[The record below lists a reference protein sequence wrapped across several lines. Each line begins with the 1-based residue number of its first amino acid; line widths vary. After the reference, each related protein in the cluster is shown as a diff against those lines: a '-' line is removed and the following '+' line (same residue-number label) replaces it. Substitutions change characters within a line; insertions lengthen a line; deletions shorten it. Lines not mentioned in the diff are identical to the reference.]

1 MVKILPPL
9 VYCNFCQSEGKKYDY
24 IFGDLTD
31 TPVAT
36 TARDTLIWEFL
47 RSIISMALDCL
58 KPVTGRYLTHCNGKN
73 ETKAHAAYEAMISSL
88 AGGKCKF
95 TRTER
100 FVPSFL
106 DTWMYYQIWKTE

>member
-1 MVKILPPL
+1 M
-9 VYCNFCQSEGKKYDY
+9 NFWLTSYNFQSEGKKYDY

-36 TARDTLIWEFL
+36 TARDNDIWEFL
-47 RSIISMALDCL
+47 RSIISMGVDCL

-73 ETKAHAAYEAMISSL
+73 VPEAHTAYETMISSL

-95 TRTER
+95 PRSEC
-100 FVPSFL
+100 FVPSFME
-106 DTWMYYQIWKTE
+106 TWMYYQIWRTE